1 MHTQSQIVRRFALAL
16 AAAAALAASSS
27 AQQTREMIL
36 TENPTRD
43 VGGSCIYGGD
53 GKLLHAPRGAMCPEM
68 EQAPVSAAPASQPG
82 RAAAPNDAVR
92 REAASLLAE
101 REHLDVELARV
112 REALAYEDRE
122 AERRVVDEVLR
133 KIARHLEREARLL
146 QPLSALPASPRP

>member
-1 MHTQSQIVRRFALAL
+1 MHTQSRFVRRLAFALTAV
-16 AAAAALAASSS
+16 AALAAQSS
-27 AQQTREMIL
+27 AQHVRETTL
-36 TENPTRD
+36 YENPTRD

-68 EQAPVSAAPASQPG
+68 EQAPASGAPASEPG

-92 REAASLLAE
+92 AEAAALLAE
-101 REHLDVELARV
+101 RERLDVELARV

-122 AERRVVDEVLR
+122 AARRVVDESLR

-146 QPLSALPASPRP
+146 QPLSALPASPQP

>member
-1 MHTQSQIVRRFALAL
+1 MHAQSQIVRRLALAL

-27 AQQTREMIL
+27 AQQTREMVL

-53 GKLLHAPRGAMCPEM
+53 GKLIHAPRGAMCSEM
-68 EQAPVSAAPASQPG
+68 EQAPASAARASQPE

-92 REAASLLAE
+92 TEAATLLAGRE
-101 REHLDVELARV
+101 RLDVELARV

-122 AERRVVDEVLR
+122 ATRRVVEEALR

-146 QPLSALPASPRP
+146 EALSATPASPRP